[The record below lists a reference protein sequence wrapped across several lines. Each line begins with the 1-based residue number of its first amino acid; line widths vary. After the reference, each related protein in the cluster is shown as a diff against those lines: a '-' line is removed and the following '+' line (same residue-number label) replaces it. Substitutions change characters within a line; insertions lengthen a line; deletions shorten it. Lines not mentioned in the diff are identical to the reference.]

1 MDENWKLFG
10 DWDFEEEIQRRG
22 ADVNTPEI
30 GSRGRVCCFG
40 GILGFYAELRRE
52 LIWGILNLGVFCVL
66 GGKPRGVVEEGDL
79 IVSIGC
85 DLGEL
90 KH

>member
-1 MDENWKLFG
+1 
-10 DWDFEEEIQRRG
+10 
-22 ADVNTPEI
+22 
-30 GSRGRVCCFG
+30 
-40 GILGFYAELRRE
+40 LGFYAELRRE
-52 LIWGILNLGVFCVL
+52 LFWGILNLGVFCVL
-66 GGKPRGVVEEGDL
+66 GGSPRGLVEEGDL